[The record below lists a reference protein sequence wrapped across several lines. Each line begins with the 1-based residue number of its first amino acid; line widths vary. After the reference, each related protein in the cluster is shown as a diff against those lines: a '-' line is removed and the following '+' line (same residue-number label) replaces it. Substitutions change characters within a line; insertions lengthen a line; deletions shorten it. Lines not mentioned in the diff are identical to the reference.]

1 MLAQMVHDKENA
13 GNATAAPTEI
23 MPQKASAADTVPTT
37 NAHAGGAAP
46 SQCFTDSA
54 CVVVD
59 TVALTCV
66 CVWGCGC
73 GCTYECMHARTH
85 TRAHSL
91 PHTHTRKRT
100 GSTTRASDCGVRI
113 GLTMCLFILC
123 THAHFHDTLLCLLS
137 SPQANEH
144 AHARAHT
151 RTHAQSER
159 ERESRA
165 GSKRCWRGLTCV
177 LTLLYVSAY
186 YVMCVSQQVQSGAGS
201 SRSLMSCSC
210 FV

>member
-1 MLAQMVHDKENA
+1 MVHDKENA

-46 SQCFTDSA
+46 PQCFTDSA

-59 TVALTCV
+59 TVVLTCV
-66 CVWGCGC
+66 WGGVCVDVGLHTNA
-73 GCTYECMHARTH
+73 CTHVRIRARTL
-85 TRAHSL
+85 SG
-91 PHTHTRKRT
+91 THARKRT
-100 GSTTRASDCGVRI
+100 SSTTRASDCGVRI
-113 GLTMCLFILC
+113 GLTICLFILY

-137 SPQANEH
+137 SPQTNEH

-201 SRSLMSCSC
+201 SRSLMSCCC